1 MPQQQACGCMAHVL
15 HMCAGPAPNPST
27 PRSRTSRSWSILSDR
42 SVADGPVPAKATP
55 MCGLKLYRSPLISS
69 GFFKPLSRMGPG
81 MNWPGRMVCSS
92 RGECSRRGVVRCPVC
107 RGYQHLWQAMLRHRL
122 ANLQLPRGDSW
133 MQEWAH
139 GAAAGPMQAHL
150 DLVLAKLAIQQPPG
164 DQCCLASLR
173 VCI

>member
-1 MPQQQACGCMAHVL
+1 MAHVL
-15 HMCAGPAPNPST
+15 HMCAGPALNPST

-92 RGECSRRGVVRCPVC
+92 RGRVQQAGCCTMPGVQGLSAP
-107 RGYQHLWQAMLRHRL
+107 L
-122 ANLQLPRGDSW
+122 AGHVATPIGQL
-133 MQEWAH
+133 AT
-139 GAAAGPMQAHL
+139 A
-150 DLVLAKLAIQQPPG
+150 PG
-164 DQCCLASLR
+164 
-173 VCI
+173 